1 MNYRPETFSN
11 GESRVLELATRLLS
25 DEDPVARAVLKPRI
39 FVGRLP
45 EDMPVEIP
53 IPDNFAMVG
62 SLVRSEPDPHGEPTV
77 EVVLDARMPAE
88 QVRDAYRAQMSAAGW
103 EAPEFESIIP
113 HLEPPLGSY
122 QWPGAGGGGTGDA
135 YSTATLESDLDA
147 AAIGAH
153 YVGQLRDGGWSF
165 SEEGYGGR
173 QAWSGVFL
181 ALRLAG
187 SPRRYFLFVHII
199 RTRDHHGSP

>member
-1 MNYRPETFSN
+1 MNDRPETFSN

-53 IPDNFAMVG
+53 IPDNFDVVG

-88 QVRDAYRAQMSAAGW
+88 QV
-103 EAPEFESIIP
+103 
-113 HLEPPLGSY
+113 
-122 QWPGAGGGGTGDA
+122 
-135 YSTATLESDLDA
+135 
-147 AAIGAH
+147 
-153 YVGQLRDGGWSF
+153 RDGGWSF